1 MVSLPIYPDESWE
14 QKQPECRNTAAFAH
28 SSESYYDHKEDAVSQ
43 LRGYI
48 IRSTFFM
55 VSPVY
60 HISINKPARVDYN
73 NNEHCKE
80 QPKILLSEL
89 LYLHELVKGHD

>member
-14 QKQPECRNTAAFAH
+14 QKKPKSRYTTAFAH
-28 SSESYYDHKEDAVSQ
+28 SPVAYYDHKEDTVSK

-48 IRSTFFM
+48 IRSTFLM

-60 HISINKPARVDYN
+60 HIPINEPARVDYN
-73 NNEHCKE
+73 NNEHSKE

-89 LYLHELVKGHD
+89 LDLHELIKCHD

>member
-14 QKQPECRNTAAFAH
+14 QEQPKRRDTAAFTHCSVA
-28 SSESYYDHKEDAVSQ
+28 YYEHKEDAVSQ

-60 HISINKPARVDYN
+60 HISINKPARVDHN

-89 LYLHELVKGHD
+89 LDLHELVKGHN